1 MRLNRYIL
9 RRSTALQCQY
19 LMTTLLFL
27 YRFMTKL
34 DADGMEDKLDSRV
47 PLSGKD
53 YREILEKLND
63 LLIDVNA
70 HLESGNRYYNFLF
83 EKALCVN
90 FNSIVYKQYDKLVR
104 YNKTRVLF
112 DYFQSCFSLD
122 FRGDLSHSFTNL
134 RA

>member
-112 DYFQSCFSLD
+112 RYIFSLI
-122 FRGDLSHSFTNL
+122 FH
-134 RA
+134 

>member
-1 MRLNRYIL
+1 
-9 RRSTALQCQY
+9 
-19 LMTTLLFL
+19 
-27 YRFMTKL
+27 MTKL

-47 PLSGKD
+47 PLSGKE

-104 YNKTRVLF
+104 ILYSLLAVKF
-112 DYFQSCFSLD
+112 IFSLA
-122 FRGDLSHSFTNL
+122 FFCFCRFPRRFVPFFCELASVICL
-134 RA
+134 

>member
-1 MRLNRYIL
+1 
-9 RRSTALQCQY
+9 
-19 LMTTLLFL
+19 
-27 YRFMTKL
+27 MTKL

-47 PLSGKD
+47 PLSGKG

-104 YNKTRVLF
+104 ITRVKCGNSFSVLF
-112 DYFQSCFSLD
+112 LASAD
-122 FRGDLSHSFTNL
+122 FRGDLSHSSANL

>member
-1 MRLNRYIL
+1 
-9 RRSTALQCQY
+9 
-19 LMTTLLFL
+19 
-27 YRFMTKL
+27 MTKL

-112 DYFQSCFSLD
+112 DYIFSLV
-122 FRGDLSHSFTNL
+122 FH
-134 RA
+134 